1 MKIIFIF
8 VILLIYKVSTQN
20 NGILS
25 RYKRE
30 SAGALNIVTNHAPA
44 IHADVK
50 DDNTGQADKPCP
62 KTYVGNFP
70 SNIEPGV
77 VFQTQDK
84 QTCSCTQMSTLRG
97 NRTRNLQRERQ
108 VSNHANRLV
117 KVTPPK
123 DTLYDGKSL
132 RKSLP
137 LTTKLDLVRAVSR
150 VVTLITLLFSA
161 IVEFYPFVQHM
172 YKTIDEFI
180 SFNQY

>member
-77 VFQTQDK
+77 VFQ
-84 QTCSCTQMSTLRG
+84 
-97 NRTRNLQRERQ
+97 
-108 VSNHANRLV
+108 
-117 KVTPPK
+117 VTPPK

>member
-1 MKIIFIF
+1 MKITFLF
-8 VILLIYKVSTQN
+8 VILLTYKVSTQH

-25 RYKRE
+25 RYKRD

-50 DDNTGQADKPCP
+50 DDNSGATD
-62 KTYVGNFP
+62 
-70 SNIEPGV
+70 
-77 VFQTQDK
+77 
-84 QTCSCTQMSTLRG
+84 
-97 NRTRNLQRERQ
+97 
-108 VSNHANRLV
+108 
-117 KVTPPK
+117 KVTAPK

-172 YKTIDEFI
+172 YVMIDE
-180 SFNQY
+180 

>member
-50 DDNTGQADKPCP
+50 DDNTGQADK
-62 KTYVGNFP
+62 
-70 SNIEPGV
+70 
-77 VFQTQDK
+77 TQDK